1 MQVRQG
7 PTDQMERKEHQ
18 EPQETTDR
26 QVPPVRLEPLEING
40 LMVYKELQDLMV
52 IKESK
57 VLMEQL
63 VRPARM
69 VQRVLQVCKV
79 PQV

>member
-1 MQVRQG
+1 
-7 PTDQMERKEHQ
+7 MERKEHL
-18 EPQETTDR
+18 EPQEPTGQ
-26 QVPPVRLEPLEING
+26 QVPLVRLEPQEIKG

-52 IKESK
+52 IKEAK

-69 VQRVLQVCKV
+69 VQLVQQVCKV